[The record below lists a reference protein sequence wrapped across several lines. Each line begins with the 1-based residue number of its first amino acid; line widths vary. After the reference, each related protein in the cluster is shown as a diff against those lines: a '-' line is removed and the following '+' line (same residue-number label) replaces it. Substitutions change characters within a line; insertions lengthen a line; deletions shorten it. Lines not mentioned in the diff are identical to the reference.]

1 MSTAKLI
8 AQIRVADTTDAE
20 RLTKLINVAFRCAEQ
35 FFVEEDRIDQ
45 ATVQSLLVA
54 GEFLIAEVNEAM
66 VGTVYL
72 EPRGERMYLGLLSV
86 DPSTQQ
92 SGLGSQLMSAAE
104 DHSRARNAH
113 FIDILIVN
121 LREDLPTFYQK
132 RGYVETGTSPFPTD
146 IQTKL
151 PCHFINMSKA
161 LS

>member
-1 MSTAKLI
+1 MSTPKLTV
-8 AQIRVADTTDAE
+8 QIRVANDTDAE

-45 ATVQSLLVA
+45 ATVQSLLVT

-72 EPRGERMYLGLLSV
+72 EPRGDRMYLGLLSV
-86 DPSTQQ
+86 DPSIQQ
-92 SGLGSQLMSAAE
+92 TGFGSQLMSAAE
-104 DHSRARNAH
+104 DHSRARDSR

-121 LREDLPTFYQK
+121 LREDLPAFYQK
-132 RGYVETGTSPFPTD
+132 RGYVETGTSPFPSE
-146 IQTKL
+146 IKTKL